1 MGAPNSTV
9 DLRKAMAVRLMAV
22 RELCIKTAAEAEQW
36 AKDRADEGARK
47 KKKTGGGDEEER
59 PVKWTAAM
67 LAEAEK
73 KKEEGDREPWE
84 RLTGQARRMIKGSLI
99 DEETEGGGGVLGFR
113 LAHRVSYG
121 AYLEYAHS
129 GKHAVLRPALEHFRA
144 GFLETAKEI
153 IGGSK

>member
-9 DLRKAMAVRLMAV
+9 DLRKAMAVRLAAV
-22 RELCIKTAAEAEQW
+22 RNLCIKTAAEAEQW
-36 AKDRADEGARK
+36 AKDRADEGGR
-47 KKKTGGGDEEER
+47 KKKTGGGGREER

-84 RLTGQARRMIKGSLI
+84 RLTGQARRMIKGSRI
-99 DEETEGGGGVLGFR
+99 DEETEGGEGVLGFR

-129 GKHAVLRPALEHFRA
+129 GKHAVLRPALEHFRE
-144 GFLETAKEI
+144 GFLESAKKI
-153 IGGSK
+153 LGGQR